1 MQITLEITP
10 EAQAELSRQAAIS
23 GRGPEAHAATLLL
36 EALHVPLPGQLPAPG
51 DGVTFGQRLVEV
63 CAMISGM
70 TEDIDFSRDPS
81 TWRPLDLS

>member
-23 GRGPEAHAATLLL
+23 GRGPEAHAATLLQ

-51 DGVTFGQRLVEV
+51 DGVTFGKRLVDV
-63 CAMISGM
+63 FAMIQGLA
-70 TEDIDFSRDPS
+70 DDVDFTRDPS
-81 TWRPLDLS
+81 PGRPIDLS